1 MRFTQ
6 NDNQGL
12 FACDKTQCALYK
24 DDNQQGDC
32 SRPLLSCLRW
42 LCLSV
47 MAKPSGW
54 ISYRR
59 KWLNFDASS
68 CSCSSYK
75 FVGKWNCP
83 FSRLAN
89 QGLYM
94 HSQYEIGCQHGH
106 LTSGSNK
113 HEHQHHS
120 FLVQFIWSRYSLM
133 TVAEV
138 FCTACKKVCYFPLY
152 FSLCNPLLPSLRST
166 HFHLL
171 SSLISPPLLSFFLS
185 SPPSGGRRYF
195 WLGGLNDE

>member
-94 HSQYEIGCQHGH
+94 HSQYEIGCHHGH

-152 FSLCNPLLPSLRST
+152 NPSPYAIL
-166 HFHLL
+166 FYLL
-171 SSLISPPLLSFFLS
+171 SALLISISFL
-185 SPPSGGRRYF
+185 P
-195 WLGGLNDE
+195 